1 MRVTGFSR
9 ETLEMYSQQ
18 PWGNCKSSARR
29 TSPGQFGARG
39 ANITPLTPPSYM
51 MLSGPGGATLGALLT
66 PATPASS
73 QLPCPRTGSRSLK
86 GRMWPGDTINP
97 QSSHVGGKRQTGNG
111 FWASG
116 IENLTQ
122 EMTAQTE
129 GTALGR
135 LTYSPG
141 FRQPEDGCALQ
152 C

>member
-1 MRVTGFSR
+1 
-9 ETLEMYSQQ
+9 
-18 PWGNCKSSARR
+18 
-29 TSPGQFGARG
+29 
-39 ANITPLTPPSYM
+39 

-116 IENLTQ
+116 MELPPGLYHQYHHLTPINLDPTV
-122 EMTAQTE
+122 ASPRRAGQT
-129 GTALGR
+129 TL
-135 LTYSPG
+135 LFYFYFLKYSFLYLAVPDLSDSM
-141 FRQPEDGCALQ
+141 QDL
-152 C
+152 